1 MKHSILFR
9 VIPDYNYILV
19 SIINW
24 NMIKRS
30 IEESIVLSILDLSN
44 QLKKIGDVVYQKV
57 GLTTQQWL
65 ILLHL
70 ADNPNLP
77 FFKREKHDKDI
88 MASELAES
96 LNVTRANV
104 TNLINVLL
112 DKGLIRQYEDNLDRR
127 KKRLKLTKK
136 GITLVNKTQPS
147 RLGVIN
153 YLTEG
158 FSSKEKQ
165 TFLCF
170 LEQCM
175 NKLINEDEKIKSFH
189 ELLKTSKINL

>member
-1 MKHSILFR
+1 
-9 VIPDYNYILV
+9 
-19 SIINW
+19 
-24 NMIKRS
+24 MIKKS
-30 IEESIVLSILDLSN
+30 IEESIVLSILDLSS
-44 QLKKIGDVVYQKV
+44 QLKKIGDEVYQKV

-77 FFKREKHDKDI
+77 FFKREKHEKDL
-88 MASELAES
+88 MASELADS
-96 LNVTRANV
+96 LNVTRANI
-104 TNLINVLL
+104 TNLINILL
-112 DKGLIRQYEDNLDRR
+112 DKGLIRQYEDNKDRR

-158 FSSKEKQ
+158 FSKEEKQ

-175 NKLINEDEKIKSFH
+175 DKLINEDEKIKSFH
-189 ELLKTSKINL
+189 KLLENSDVDL